1 MTVILIRDSEE
12 RCLDR
17 YVVRE
22 HFASSDTHSSELS
35 EFDDVD
41 NDPVCQLSDEC
52 TTIDRHCNDFEA

>member
-22 HFASSDTHSSELS
+22 HFGSSETHSSELS
-35 EFDDVD
+35 EYYDVD
-41 NDPVCQLSDEC
+41 NDEVCQLSEGC
-52 TTIDRHCNDFEA
+52 TTIDGHCNDFDA